1 MTDTIA
7 DLINRINNTNIPKK
21 ESFIIPFSKMK
32 MAVLAALKREGYI
45 SDFSDDKENASI
57 EIKIV
62 GSAKAM
68 KKIRRVSKPGRR
80 MYAKSTNI
88 PRPKNGYGIVILST
102 PEGVMSGRE
111 AVKAGVGGEI
121 ICEVF

>member
-7 DLINRINNTNIPKK
+7 DLINRINSINILGK
-21 ESFIIPFSKMK
+21 ESFTIPFSKMK
-32 MAVLAALKREGYI
+32 ISLLAALKREGYI
-45 SDFSDDKENASI
+45 FDFSDNRESGSI
-57 EIKIV
+57 EIKLI
-62 GSAKAM
+62 GSKKAM

-80 MYAKSTNI
+80 MYTKSTSI
-88 PRPKNGYGIVILST
+88 PRPKNGYGVVILST

-111 AVKAGVGGEI
+111 AVKAGIGGEI

>member
-1 MTDTIA
+1 M
-7 DLINRINNTNIPKK
+7 
-21 ESFIIPFSKMK
+21 IPFSKMK

-45 SDFSDDKENASI
+45 SDFVDNKEDASI

-62 GSAKAM
+62 GCKKSM

-88 PRPKNGYGIVILST
+88 PRPKNGYGVVILST

>member
-7 DLINRINNTNIPKK
+7 DLINRINSTNILGK
-21 ESFIIPFSKMK
+21 ESFTIPFSKMK
-32 MAVLAALKREGYI
+32 ISLLAALKREGYI
-45 SDFSDDKENASI
+45 YDFSDNKENASI
-57 EIKIV
+57 EIKLI
-62 GSAKAM
+62 GSKRAM

-80 MYAKSTNI
+80 MYAKSTSI
-88 PRPKNGYGIVILST
+88 PRPKNGYGVVILST

-111 AVKAGVGGEI
+111 AVKAGIGGEI

>member
-1 MTDTIA
+1 M
-7 DLINRINNTNIPKK
+7 
-21 ESFIIPFSKMK
+21 
-32 MAVLAALKREGYI
+32 LAGAKRG
-45 SDFSDDKENASI
+45 
-57 EIKIV
+57 
-62 GSAKAM
+62 M

-88 PRPKNGYGIVILST
+88 PRPKNGYGVVILST

-111 AVKAGVGGEI
+111 AVKARIGGEV